1 MPARLKCFVA
11 SALDYPDVD
20 AIYDRAIR
28 PVLKDM
34 KIGVYRVDRV
44 DHNDDIDDRIFAML
58 DDSDLC
64 IADLTYA
71 RPSVYYEA
79 GYAFGGDKPVVY
91 VARKDHLEKKAEDNR
106 RVHFDLQMKN
116 IIAWTSPD
124 DVFKR
129 KLRRRVQLVTA
140 PLVLRLARQEESRRE
155 QVEFQAMP
163 QNMQLIS
170 LRAEAGKRVR
180 DQGYRMGWYGRDEY
194 GQRRFP
200 DNLAKSKGNVRKYVR
215 VVVSPTVGNLSE
227 DQAWLIAP
235 QLEDK
240 YEGKVRAIET
250 LIVFASI
257 KRVQMSTLRDRLP
270 HWAPVADKVFRTH
283 RETRRSDVPP
293 MQITIAVLD
302 DIPSVPAFRTRI
314 AALLKAWS

>member
-1 MPARLKCFVA
+1 MKARLKCFVA

-28 PVLKDM
+28 QVIKDL

-91 VARKDHLEKKAEDNR
+91 IARKDHLDKKAEDNR

-124 DVFKR
+124 EAFKQ

-140 PLVLRLARQEESRRE
+140 PVVARLEREERSPSRGGGVPGDAAEHAAHLPQGRSEQARAGSGLQDGELRARRIWGPAASRRPRE
-155 QVEFQAMP
+155 VQGQCPQVRSGGGESDCWEPVGGRSMAHCAAARGPIRRQSARHRNP
-163 QNMQLIS
+163 D
-170 LRAEAGKRVR
+170 RVR
-180 DQGYRMGWYGRDEY
+180 
-194 GQRRFP
+194 
-200 DNLAKSKGNVRKYVR
+200 LH
-215 VVVSPTVGNLSE
+215 
-227 DQAWLIAP
+227 QA
-235 QLEDK
+235 
-240 YEGKVRAIET
+240 
-250 LIVFASI
+250 
-257 KRVQMSTLRDRLP
+257 
-270 HWAPVADKVFRTH
+270 
-283 RETRRSDVPP
+283 RSDEHASRP
-293 MQITIAVLD
+293 L
-302 DIPSVPAFRTRI
+302 PSLHPGGRQSVQDAPRGTQA
-314 AALLKAWS
+314 

>member
-1 MPARLKCFVA
+1 MKARLKCFVA

-28 PVLKDM
+28 PVLKDL

-58 DDSDLC
+58 DDSQLC

-91 VARKDHLEKKAEDNR
+91 IARKDHLDKKAEDNR

-124 DVFKR
+124 EVFKQ

-140 PLVLRLARQEESRRE
+140 PLVARLEREEESRRE
-155 QVEFQAMP
+155 EVEFQAMP

-180 DQGYRMGWYGRDEY
+180 DKGYRMGNYGRDNY
-194 GQRRFP
+194 GERRFP
-200 DNLAKSKGNVRKYVR
+200 DILAKSEGKVRKYVR
-215 VVVSPTVGNLSE
+215 VVVYPTIGNLSE
-227 DQAWLIAP
+227 DQAWLLAP
-235 QLEDK
+235 ALEDS

-250 LIVFASI
+250 LIMFASI
-257 KRVQMSTLRDRLP
+257 KRVQMSTLRDRFP
-270 HWAPVADKVFRTH
+270 HCAPVGDKVFRTH
-283 RETRRSDVPP
+283 REVRRPEVPA
-293 MQITIAVLD
+293 MQITIAVVD

-314 AALLKAWS
+314 SELLKAWS